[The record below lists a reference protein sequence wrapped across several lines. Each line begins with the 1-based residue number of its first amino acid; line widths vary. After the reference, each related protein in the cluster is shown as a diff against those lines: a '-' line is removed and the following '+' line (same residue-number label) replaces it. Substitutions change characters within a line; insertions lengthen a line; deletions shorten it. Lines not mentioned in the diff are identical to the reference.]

1 MVAIRDWPAAERPRE
16 KLLLRGASA
25 LSDAELLAL
34 LLRTGRHGKSALEVA
49 RVLLEQFGGLRSLL
63 AAENQQL
70 QEMPGVGIAKA
81 AELQAIAELGRR
93 QLEEPL
99 RRGRAL
105 VSSSDAKEYLRSR
118 LRDAQREVFCCLFLD
133 QRHCVIALEE
143 LFAGTLHTAPVYP
156 REIVKRALVLNA
168 GAVIFVHNHPSGQ
181 AEPSEADR
189 ILTTRLTEAL
199 ATVEIRVLDHLVV
212 GDRDVVSFSERGL
225 L

>member
-1 MVAIRDWPAAERPRE
+1 MAIRDWPAAERPRE
-16 KLLLRGASA
+16 KLLLRGAAA

-34 LLRTGRHGKSALEVA
+34 FLRTGRRGKSAIDVA
-49 RVLLEQFGGLRSLL
+49 RLLLAQFGGLRALL
-63 AAENQQL
+63 AAESQQL
-70 QEMPGVGIAKA
+70 QATPGVGVAKA

-99 RRGRAL
+99 RRGNAL
-105 VSSSDAKEYLRSR
+105 GSSSDAKDYLRSR
-118 LRDAQREVFCCLFLD
+118 LRDAQRELFCCLFLD
-133 QRHCVIALEE
+133 QRHRIIALEE
-143 LFAGTLHTAPVYP
+143 LFAGTLNTAPVYP

-168 GAVIFVHNHPSGQ
+168 GAVIFAHNHPSGH

-189 ILTTRLTEAL
+189 MLTLRLTEAL